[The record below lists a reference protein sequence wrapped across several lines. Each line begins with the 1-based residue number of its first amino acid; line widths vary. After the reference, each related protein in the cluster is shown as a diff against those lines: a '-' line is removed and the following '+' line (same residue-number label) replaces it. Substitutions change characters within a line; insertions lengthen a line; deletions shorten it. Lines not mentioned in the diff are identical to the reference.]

1 MAAALLLHLGDGE
14 LRHVKE
20 ARDIDAQDRRVV
32 GLGVLSERFGDE
44 DAGVV
49 DERVDAPEP
58 RHAFRDCTLGR
69 LAIGD
74 VAGDDHDIVA
84 AQRLH

>member
-1 MAAALLLHLGDGE
+1 LTEWL
-14 LRHVKE
+14 
-20 ARDIDAQDRRVV
+20 
-32 GLGVLSERFGDE
+32 GDE

-58 RHAFRDCTLGR
+58 GHTFGNRTLGR

-74 VAGDDHDIVA
+74 VAGHRKDFVIVRRRDRSGLPA
-84 AQRLH
+84 PIGLK